1 MTNIEQR
8 INMYH
13 LVSQVLAYGVEGD
26 FVELGCNT
34 GDSSNLIKKLLQ
46 THNSDKKFAVYDSFE
61 GLPAAQPID
70 GTIYKEGYRR
80 TSQDVLEENFRA
92 HKLPVPEIHK
102 GWFQDTL
109 PNGLPDR
116 ISCLPRW
123 RFYY

>member
-1 MTNIEQR
+1 M
-8 INMYH
+8 
-13 LVSQVLAYGVEGD
+13 GWKGD
-26 FVELGCNT
+26 VVELGCNT
-34 GDSSNLIKKLLQ
+34 GDSSILITKLLQ
-46 THNSDKKFAVYDSFE
+46 THNSDKKLAVYDSFE

-80 TSQDVLEENFRA
+80 TSEDVLEENFRA

-123 RFYY
+123 IFYD